1 MPIIAEVPPA
11 TGNQDAVGQTAE
23 RVAKAA
29 SRFIIDIRL
38 AGARSRVAIGM
49 DGALL
54 TEVLRAV
61 RASTA

>member
-1 MPIIAEVPPA
+1 VPIIAEVPPA
-11 TGNQDAVGQTAE
+11 TGNEDAVGPTAE

-29 SRFIIDIRL
+29 SRPIVDIRL

-54 TEVLRAV
+54 T
-61 RASTA
+61 